1 MFRRSGAILLILFSL
16 LIFMFSCRG
25 EKGAVDNWKYVGT
38 IKDEKGNEV
47 GVFMDMANLEI
58 DGNKRKF
65 WIRYMGIKE
74 GKTREKYIRQT
85 GYWEIDCY
93 DRTLFRLGEEYYSPE
108 GTLLAKSEK
117 RVREEYSSYESLG
130 AKMSDIAC
138 RYAGK

>member
-1 MFRRSGAILLILFSL
+1 
-16 LIFMFSCRG
+16 MFSCRG
-25 EKGAVDNWKYVGT
+25 EKGTVDNWKYVGT

-65 WIRYMGIKE
+65 WIRYMGIKDA
-74 GKTREKYIRQT
+74 KTGEKYIRQT

-108 GTLLAKSEK
+108 GTLQGRSEK

-138 RYAGK
+138 RYGGK